1 MDDLQTENSSSI
13 NVVSLRPKHIYGL
26 RTDILGNIHFNL
38 QQEVIYPVE
47 GVIAFHDFVQNK
59 QRFLRLPE
67 DTTSLIVQ
75 ISPHRRMLAILE
87 QSKGL
92 KTISIYDLNTLKK
105 RRTLELPDTCR
116 NAEIQQIIFTA
127 DSKALT
133 VLTKHPVDMLYML
146 LLDKSCTVYEGR
158 SCPPNARGSAEC
170 IACNPQDTSL
180 VAVGGNNLLLLQT
193 KSEKGFNTT
202 NNLKSNF
209 VTTSLAFLAMD
220 LLMVGTSLNELI
232 LVENGEFKLR
242 QKASEAEVFDLLL
255 DQEAFDREND
265 QHKTVVTDKNVDTR
279 VVCMTAFGRGF
290 AFAMFNTVFVFER
303 VSKFKFERK
312 TILSIPITIYSEP
325 LYQITNLAIDSKQ
338 ETVIV
343 TTKHAQI
350 YVGILIVPETLK
362 AKHLKFQPLGASIHI
377 GEIVDISLC
386 SWKPIIMTAS
396 RDQTIR
402 IWNYETEKVELV
414 RKFQVDVNIVELNST
429 GLIAAI
435 GFSDQLRIT
444 QIFMDELNIV
454 KTYNFPRCKDVKYSN
469 YGHLMAVAYDSS
481 IAITSVY
488 NLEVLMTL
496 KGHNGIVLSVSW
508 TKNDK
513 YLISGGNEGAIY
525 QWDVETGVRLQ
536 EIVQKGTEYV
546 SVCSTFNEPLSI
558 FAATNS
564 GLLREFQK
572 SEIVRELTIPSTT
585 TKAKLTDVCLARSD
599 SIMFVSNEV
608 GDLINVQLPFL
619 DAGGGTCTN
628 FRFFITRINKL
639 RFSYDGTL
647 LIAISKGGTLAIWA
661 LENIEGKVA
670 SMDQDLLRS
679 QEVLI
684 PRNILAEKNEQ
695 IINLEI
701 RLKQQAEEFQYQLSQ
716 NEIFDGQQMAEV
728 HRSYCQALEELKRM
742 NNEIEERHT
751 EEMNQITFQINDLK
765 EEHKKQL
772 DNLANQYSERM
783 LIEYQKFTNLRE
795 SMLELRESYE
805 EKLKKSA
812 GTLQDTIE
820 GLESDYKKQLDE
832 RKELIREL
840 MKEMQDKKIEFVE
853 YCRQVEVENDRNMV
867 ETQLQYEKRLTTE
880 RNETQLWRGKA
891 GVLQKKY
898 EGLTKDVDNLLEEVE
913 TLKEEHNKSQRTIGR
928 LNRNIEDLQKD
939 ISDREYAINAKEKR
953 IQELLHKN
961 QELDKYKQVLNHKIA
976 ELKAQIEPREFQ
988 INDKRKHIMEM
999 ETELAGL
1006 NQNNSHLELQ
1016 LKELKDKYLSNVAD
1030 LKLERHRARAGRECI
1045 QNLCSEIYHVA
1056 GLINSPDKL
1065 KVAVK
1070 DLFQRHATDDEL
1082 KRFIS
1087 LDANV
1092 RDEFQRQRNQIERV
1106 MKMYTNRKDD
1116 QNLKRKYDKLF
1127 KENLI
1132 LLDEIEKMREEN
1144 KVLKSH
1150 VKREIHLKKK
1160 TTTLSKNI
1168 SKRQGNQSHKIEVS
1182 TRDYQ
1187 EYSEFLDEA
1196 VGGVIKNEQN
1206 ELSTKINDDNDV
1218 VGDLVKDDL

>member
-1 MDDLQTENSSSI
+1 MELQIENSKKI
-13 NVVSLRPKHIYGL
+13 NTVNLRPKHIYGL

-47 GVIAFHDFVQNK
+47 GVLAFHDFVVNK

-67 DTTSLIVQ
+67 DTVPLIIQ
-75 ISPHRRMLAILE
+75 ISPHRKMLAILE
-87 QSKGL
+87 QTKGI
-92 KTISIYDLNTLKK
+92 KTISIYDLYTLKK
-105 RRTLELPDTCR
+105 RRTLDLPESCR
-116 NAEIQQIIFTA
+116 KSVIQQIVFTA

-133 VLTKHPVDMLYML
+133 ILCQHPDNVLYMI
-146 LLDKSCTVYEGR
+146 LLDKSCTMYEGR
-158 SCPPNARGSAEC
+158 SCPPNIRGSADC
-170 IACNPQDTSL
+170 ITCNPQDTSL
-180 VAVGGNNLLLLQT
+180 IAVGGNNLLLLQT
-193 KSEKGFNTT
+193 KSEKGFNIT

-209 VTTSLAFLAMD
+209 VTTSLAFIAMD
-220 LLMVGTSLNELI
+220 LLMVGTSTDELI

-242 QKASEAEVFDLLL
+242 QKASEAEMFDLLM
-255 DQEAFDREND
+255 DQEAFDRENE
-265 QHKTVVTDKNVDTR
+265 QHKSEQVGKLPDNR

-290 AFAMFNTVFVFER
+290 AFAIFNMVFVFER
-303 VSKFKFERK
+303 ISKFKFERK
-312 TILSIPITIYSEP
+312 TILTVPVTIYNES
-325 LYQITNLAIDSKQ
+325 LYQITNLAIDNKQ
-338 ETVIV
+338 ETIIV

-350 YVGILIVPETLK
+350 YIGVLIVPETLK

-396 RDQTIR
+396 KDQTIR
-402 IWNYETEKVELV
+402 IWNYETEKVELI
-414 RKFQVDVNIVELNST
+414 RKFQVNVNIVELNST

-444 QIFMDELNIV
+444 QIFMDELHIV

-469 YGHLMAVAYDSS
+469 YGHLMAAAYDSN

-488 NLEVLMTL
+488 NLDVLMIL
-496 KGHNGIVLSVSW
+496 KGHNGIVLSISW
-508 TKNDK
+508 ARNDK

-525 QWDVETGVRLQ
+525 QWNTETGERLQ
-536 EIVQKGTEYV
+536 EIVHKGTEYV

-558 FAATNS
+558 FAATNT

-572 SEIVRELTIPSTT
+572 SEIVRELTIPSKSKT
-585 TKAKLTDVCLARSD
+585 KLTDVCLARSD
-599 SIMFVSNEV
+599 AIMFVSNES

-628 FRFFITRINKL
+628 FRFFISCINKL
-639 RFSYDGTL
+639 RFSYDGTM
-647 LIAISKGGTLAIWA
+647 LIAISKAGTLAIWA
-661 LENIEGKVA
+661 LENIEGKVSA
-670 SMDQDLLRS
+670 IDQDLLRS

-695 IINLEI
+695 ISNLEI
-701 RLKQQAEEFQYQLSQ
+701 RLKQQAEEFKYQLSQ

-728 HRSYCQALEELKRM
+728 HRSYCQALEELKRL
-742 NNEIEERHT
+742 NKEIEDRHT
-751 EEMNQITFQINDLK
+751 EEMNQITFQINEIK
-765 EEHKKQL
+765 EEHRKQL
-772 DNLANQYSERM
+772 DQLANQYSERM
-783 LIEYQKFTNLRE
+783 LIEYQKFSNLRE

-805 EKLKKSA
+805 EKLKKSS

-832 RKELIREL
+832 RKELITEL

-853 YCRQVEVENDRNMV
+853 YCRQVEVENDRNIV
-867 ETQLQYEKRLTTE
+867 ETQLQYEKRLTME
-880 RNETQLWRGKA
+880 CNETQLWRGKA

-898 EGLTKDVDNLLEEVE
+898 ESLTKDVDNLLEEIE
-913 TLKEEHNKSQRTIGR
+913 TLKEEHTKSQKNISR
-928 LNRNIEDLQKD
+928 LNHTIEDLQKD
-939 ISDREYAINAKEKR
+939 IADREFAINTKEKR

-988 INDKRKHIMEM
+988 INDKRRHIMEM
-999 ETELAGL
+999 ETELEGL
-1006 NQNNSHLELQ
+1006 NQNNAHLELQ
-1016 LKELKDKYLSNVAD
+1016 HKELKDKYISNMSE

-1045 QNLCSEIYHVA
+1045 YNLRSEIYHIA
-1056 GLINSPDKL
+1056 NLINYPDKL

-1070 DLFQRHATDDEL
+1070 HLFQRYASDDEL

-1106 MKMYTNRKDD
+1106 MKTYKNRKDD

-1144 KVLKSH
+1144 KVLRSH
-1150 VKREIHLKKK
+1150 VKREINLKDKKPK
-1160 TTTLSKNI
+1160 TTLK
-1168 SKRQGNQSHKIEVS
+1168 
-1182 TRDYQ
+1182 
-1187 EYSEFLDEA
+1187 
-1196 VGGVIKNEQN
+1196 QN
-1206 ELSTKINDDNDV
+1206 T
-1218 VGDLVKDDL
+1218 